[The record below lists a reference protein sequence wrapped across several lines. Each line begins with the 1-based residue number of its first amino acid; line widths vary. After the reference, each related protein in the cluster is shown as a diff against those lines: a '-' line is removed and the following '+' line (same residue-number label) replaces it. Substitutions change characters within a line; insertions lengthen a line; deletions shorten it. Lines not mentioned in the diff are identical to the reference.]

1 MSLAEKINEDLKNAM
16 KQKNEAA
23 LRALR
28 SIKSAILLARTEKG
42 GSDELTEQQENQIL
56 QKMAKQRRESID
68 IFRQQNRQDLADAE
82 VAELKIIENFLPQQ
96 LSEDEIRQ
104 KIKAIIANA
113 GVSGGAA
120 IGKVMPLAM
129 KELGG
134 KAEGKIISAIVKEEL
149 GS

>member
-1 MSLAEKINEDLKNAM
+1 MSLSEKINEDLKNAM

-28 SIKSAILLARTEKG
+28 SIKSAILLAKTEKG

-68 IFRQQNRQDLADAE
+68 IFRQQNRNDLADAE
-82 VAELKIIENFLPQQ
+82 AQELTVIENFLPKQ
-96 LSEDEIRQ
+96 LSEAEVRQ
-104 KIKAIIANA
+104 KIKDIIASA
-113 GVSGGAA
+113 GVSGQAGM
-120 IGKVMPLAM
+120 GKVMPLAM

-134 KAEGKIISAIVKEEL
+134 QADGKLISSIVKEEL
-149 GS
+149 AS